1 MMNMRHTNTKNLT
14 EGTIAPQLISLA
26 APLIAGSILQQLYNT
41 IDAVVIGRF
50 VGQTAFAGAG
60 VAGTVMNLFVFIL
73 TGCCTG
79 FSVVLAQ
86 CYGSGDI
93 PKYRQTH
100 FLALVSGMGL
110 TLLFSCFGVSF
121 VTPLLRAI
129 NTPDDV
135 LVFARQYLILIFLG
149 LPATYLYNFYSA
161 LLRSVGNTR
170 SALMFLAIA
179 TVSNF
184 GLDLLF
190 VAAFRLGIQGA
201 ALATV
206 TAQGLSVALCL
217 LYLRKKQPELRFTRQ
232 DSRFSGAILKQL
244 WSVSA
249 ATALHQSSLYLGKL
263 LVQGAVNGLGTSAI
277 AAYTATGRV
286 EGFINSFGTSGS
298 SAMSIFT
305 AQNYGAG
312 KRDRVRKGFLVNLRI
327 QFCFGQVSC
336 LVFYF
341 AAVPALTLVLGSGS
355 PAALESGVAYLHR
368 IALFYIVCFL
378 GNNFTGHFHGVGKA
392 FIPFMGTTMH
402 ISLRVVLSYW
412 LTAYLGLNAV
422 AYATGIGWILGNT
435 FWALLYLRELRLDK
449 KG

>member
-1 MMNMRHTNTKNLT
+1 MRKSKNLT
-14 EGTIAPQLISLA
+14 QGSIVPQLISLA
-26 APLIAGSILQQLYNT
+26 APLIVGNILQQLYNT

-50 VGQTAFAGAG
+50 VGQVAFAGAG

-86 CYGSGDI
+86 CYGSGDMA
-93 PKYRQTH
+93 KYRRTH
-100 FLALVSGMGL
+100 FLALSSGMGL
-110 TLLFSCFGVSF
+110 TLLFSLFGVTF
-121 VTPLLRAI
+121 VNVVLRAI
-129 NTPDDV
+129 QTPPDV
-135 LVFARQYLILIFLG
+135 LMFARQYLVIIFLG

-161 LLRSVGNTR
+161 LLRSVGDTR
-170 SALMFLAIA
+170 SALGFLAIA

-184 GLDLLF
+184 GLDLLL
-190 VAAFRLGIQGA
+190 VAQLGIGIRGA

-206 TAQGLSVALCL
+206 MAQGLSVGLCL
-217 LYLRKKQPELRFTRQ
+217 LYLNRRLPQLSFHRA
-232 DSRFSGAILKQL
+232 DARFSGEILKRL

-263 LVQGAVNGLGTSAI
+263 LVQGSVNALGTDAI
-277 AAYTATGRV
+277 AAFTATGRV

-312 KRDRVRKGFLVNLRI
+312 KKARVREGFRANLGI
-327 QFCFGQVSC
+327 QLCFGLVSC

-355 PAALESGVAYLHR
+355 EAVLNMGVSYLHR
-368 IALFYIVCFL
+368 IALFYVVCFV
-378 GNNFTGHFHGVGKA
+378 GNNFTGYFHGVGKA
-392 FIPFMGTTMH
+392 FVPFMGTTGH
-402 ISLRVVLSYW
+402 ITLRVILAYW
-412 LTAYLGLNAV
+412 LTGTLGLNAV
-422 AYATGIGWILGNT
+422 AYATGIGWCVGNS
-435 FWALLYLRELRLDK
+435 FWAILYLLELREDK
-449 KG
+449 KA